1 MQCELLSQIGHVFYG
16 LEMVLQHVRLPMS
29 GSNLSRLF
37 TLPPIYVLHMYDVF
51 CVCACVRACVHA
63 CVRACVPVD
72 IYMWVDM
79 SCLL

>member
-51 CVCACVRACVHA
+51 CVCARA
-63 CVRACVPVD
+63 CVRACVRAFMRACVCTCR
-72 IYMWVDM
+72 YLHVG
-79 SCLL
+79 